1 MPVEK
6 IRRLA
11 RWSGYTATLLK
22 LGLRDPKGTFFS
34 TKNARKLVGAYS
46 RGGASEVAR
55 LIRATRSMPVM
66 ETGPRTVSLAEEYAL
81 AVSTRARKKDGIDLE
96 FVSKAAE
103 RIAVERAPVKAI
115 AFYLPQFHPIPENDA
130 WWGEGFTEWT
140 NVTKAAPQYLGH
152 HQPQLPIDVGF
163 YDLRLVE
170 TMEKQARLAD
180 WYGIGGFCFHYYWF
194 GGKRLLERPID
205 QYLAS
210 KTIKLPFCF
219 CWANENWTRRWD
231 GQENEVLIS
240 QKYSPED
247 DIAFIEALFPAFSD
261 PRYIRHD
268 GKPMLIVYR
277 VSQLPDPKATANRWR
292 QRCREAGIGEI
303 YLIAARSFEITDPR
317 PYGFDAAIEF
327 PPHQI
332 PASNITKQISL
343 VTPYFRGNINSYE
356 DLADGYASQ
365 RTADYPLIKTVSPG
379 WDNEARRPGAG
390 HIFHGSSPSAYAS
403 WFKRSV
409 AYAVEQTAADTNY
422 PSFVFINAWN
432 EWAEGAHLEPDRR
445 YGYAYL
451 HATGNILRDLYV
463 ASEEVSERVKA
474 SSDRFEKKNDTLVI
488 VHVHYEELIG
498 EIVDTLSRLRGV
510 DVTISAG
517 RAVSEKSIRYL
528 LDNLPGVRIELF
540 DNRGRD
546 LAPFLDQ
553 LAFAREQGYRYAC
566 KVHTKKSPQRND
578 GEALRRHAFDELIGS
593 QAIFAKNRKRFE
605 DDPTLGMLA
614 PSGSVLSLAH
624 PPRHVLNRRWLDYL
638 FQQLDIGELTES
650 YDCDFVAGSMFW
662 FRMDAL
668 KRVAELKLLPEM
680 FEYEVGQVDGT
691 LAHAVERV
699 LAAAAAKSSFRTEE
713 L

>member
-1 MPVEK
+1 MAVEK
-6 IRRLA
+6 SERLV
-11 RWSGYTATLLK
+11 RWLGYTSKLIKMGLL
-22 LGLRDPKGTFFS
+22 DPKGTFLS
-34 TKNARKLVGAYS
+34 TRNARKLLAAYS
-46 RGGASEVAR
+46 RGGAAEVAR
-55 LIRATRSMPVM
+55 LVRATRSIPTIVP
-66 ETGPRTVSLAEEYAL
+66 GPRPVSLADEYAL
-81 AVSTRARKKDGIDLE
+81 AVSTRAQKEGGIDLE
-96 FVSKAAE
+96 FVPKTTE
-103 RIAVERAPVKAI
+103 RIAVERSPIKAI
-115 AFYLPQFHPIPENDA
+115 AYYLPQFHPIPENDA

-140 NVTKAAPQYLGH
+140 NVTKAVPQYLGH
-152 HQPQLPIDVGF
+152 YQPHLPIDVGF
-163 YDLRLVE
+163 YDLRLIE
-170 TMEKQARLAD
+170 TLEKQARLAD

-194 GGKRLLERPID
+194 SGKRLLERPID

-247 DIAFIEALFPAFSD
+247 DVAFIEALFPAFRD
-261 PRYIRHD
+261 ARYIRHG
-268 GKPMLIVYR
+268 GKPVLIVYR
-277 VSQLPDPKATANRWR
+277 VSQIPDPKATANRWR

-332 PASNITKQISL
+332 SASNITHQIAL
-343 VTPYFRGNINSYE
+343 LNPHFRGNIYNYE
-356 DLADGYASQ
+356 ELADGYASQ
-365 RTADYPLIKTVSPG
+365 RTRGYPLIKTVCPG

-390 HIFHGSSPSAYAS
+390 HIFHGSSPGAYAA

-409 AYAVEQTAADTNY
+409 AYAAEQAAADTDY
-422 PSFVFINAWN
+422 PPFVFINAWN

-451 HATGNILRDLYV
+451 HATGNVLRDLYI
-463 ASEEVSERVKA
+463 ASEEVSELVG
-474 SSDRFEKKNDTLVI
+474 SSTSRFEKKNDTLVM
-488 VHVHYEELIG
+488 VHIHYEELIG
-498 EIVDTLSRLRGV
+498 EIVDTISKLNGV

-528 LDNLPGVRIELF
+528 LDNLPGARIELF

-546 LAPFLDQ
+546 LAPFLHQ
-553 LAFAREQGYRYAC
+553 LRFAREQGYRHAC
-566 KVHTKKSPQRND
+566 KVHSKKSPQRHD
-578 GEALRRHAFDELIGS
+578 GERLRRHAFDDLIGS
-593 QAIFAKNRKRFE
+593 QAIFDKNKKRLE

-614 PSGSVLSLAH
+614 PSGSLLSLAD
-624 PPRHVLNRRWLDYL
+624 PPRNVLNRRWLGYL
-638 FQQLDIGELTES
+638 FQQLDVQALAQT
-650 YDCDFVAGSMFW
+650 YDCHFIAGSMFW
-662 FRMDAL
+662 FRVDAL
-668 KRVAELKLLPEM
+668 RLVAALELPTEM

-691 LAHAVERV
+691 LAHALERV
-699 LAAAAAKSSFRTEE
+699 LVVAAGKAGFRTEE